1 MIEKSK
7 VRNDE
12 QKQRT
17 FDMEKKTKY
26 TGKDRKIKEF
36 NCM

>member
-12 QKQRT
+12 QKQRKI
-17 FDMEKKTKY
+17 DMKKKTKY
-26 TGKDRKIKEF
+26 TGKE
-36 NCM
+36 